1 MAVPISHPI
10 PGPDC
15 TGWHQTLDAL
25 VDGEAGSLCSAR
37 ADAHAAECPPC
48 ARRLDAARAYKRAMR
63 RTGDAELAPIEL
75 RESVMASL
83 RGVRRSQ
90 TT

>member
-1 MAVPISHPI
+1 MAVPISHPFA
-10 PGPDC
+10 GPDC

-37 ADAHAAECPPC
+37 AEAHAAECPAC
-48 ARRLDAARAYKRAMR
+48 ARRLAAAHAYKRALR
-63 RTGDAELAPIEL
+63 RAGDAERAPIEL

-83 RGVRRSQ
+83 RGVRRSR
-90 TT
+90 TP